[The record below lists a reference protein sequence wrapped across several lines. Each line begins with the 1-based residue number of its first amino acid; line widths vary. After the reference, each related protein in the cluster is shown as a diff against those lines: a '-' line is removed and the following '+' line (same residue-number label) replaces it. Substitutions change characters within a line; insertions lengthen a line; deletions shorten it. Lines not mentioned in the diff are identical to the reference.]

1 MQYIVMRGNKMV
13 CFIEDD
19 NSIRELVLYALKN
32 SSYEAEGYPDADTF
46 FSALQ
51 PARTELILLDVM
63 LPGEDGLSILAK
75 LKANAAT
82 AKIPVIMVTALGSE
96 FDKVTALDKG
106 ADDYITKPF
115 GMMELLARIRA
126 VLRRVPEERPG
137 DTLSVGGIVI
147 DGDRR
152 VAMVDDR
159 EISLTFKEFEL
170 LSCLMENRGR
180 VLSRDKLLDK
190 VWGIGC
196 DVETRT
202 VDVHVRTLR
211 QKLGEAGSLVETV
224 RGVGYKIVG

>member
-1 MQYIVMRGNKMV
+1 MV